1 MINKMTQSGALPEVS
16 GSRYYPFARKSSCAS
31 TEVPIS
37 ACIVVAIG
45 ACIEGHEEPRAIEA
59 VVVPVDD
66 NQQYMSMF

>member
-1 MINKMTQSGALPEVS
+1 VANKPSEVALPERGV
-16 GSRYYPFARKSSCAS
+16 GSWISILPLRSKKQLCF

-45 ACIEGHEEPRAIEA
+45 ACTEGHEEPRAIEA

-66 NQQYMSMF
+66 NQ